1 MAPRGR
7 KSNASLQVVTPDA
20 AAIEAIPRQPA
31 PDELSDEE
39 AREWTAI
46 VNRMAADHFGRETQ
60 ALLAQYVRHV
70 VRARKIAAML
80 HAMEDGEGQLDISDW
95 DRLTK
100 MQRRETEAI
109 KSLSASMRLSQ
120 QSVIEPKKTK
130 GRTAQTGNKP
140 WES

>member
-1 MAPRGR
+1 MARGG
-7 KSNASLQVVTPDA
+7 KSNSNLQVVTPDA
-20 AAIEAIPRQPA
+20 SAIEAIPRQPA

-39 AREWTAI
+39 AAEWHAI
-46 VNRMAADHFGRETQ
+46 VNRMPADHFGRETQ
-60 ALLAQYVRHV
+60 SLLAQYVRHV

-80 HAMEDGEGQLDISDW
+80 HAMENGEGQLDISDW

-109 KSLSASMRLSQ
+109 KSLSSSMRLSQ
-120 QSVIEPKKTK
+120 QSVIGPEKRT
-130 GRTAQTGNKP
+130 GRNKPSAKP